1 MGNYSL
7 IIVLVFM
14 VAYFYWSTR
23 QQRKRMKEQEE
34 TRKKALVK
42 GSEIVTI
49 GGLYGVIDEVDFDKD
64 IMVLD
69 VEGVYLTFELRAF
82 ARLVTPAVTND
93 VTTDDVVPVEGNVAQ
108 VSASTTAEED
118 TKTEEVVVASKS
130 HEE

>member
-1 MGNYSL
+1 MNSYTL
-7 IIVLVFM
+7 LIVLVFM

-34 TRKKALVK
+34 NRKKALVK
-42 GSEIVTI
+42 GAEIVTI
-49 GGLYGVIDEVDFDKD
+49 GGLYGVIDEVDFEKD

-93 VTTDDVVPVEGNVAQ
+93 VTTDDVVPVDGEVAQ
-108 VSASTTAEED
+108 VNASATTED
-118 TKTEEVVVASKS
+118 AAKAEEVVVASKD
-130 HEE
+130 HQD